1 MNTMFIDEKMFVKVD
16 KPIGFLKHEPTN
28 TAISVYK
35 KINIFQRWMLNLCFG
50 LRYEG
55 NKKPP
60 LTQAEETEIR

>member
-16 KPIGFLKHEPTN
+16 TPIGFLKHEPTN
-28 TAISVYK
+28 TSISVYK
-35 KINIFQRWMLNLCFG
+35 KINVFQRWMLNLCFG

-60 LTQAEETEIR
+60 LQKGEARRVK